1 MYKIYNM
8 TQLTLPIE
16 TSVRIPQNDISRYV
30 NEIVETIPDS
40 EFDEFRHHRGATSYH
55 PKMMLKIIL
64 YAYTQSVFSGRRI
77 EKLLHDS
84 IRMMWLAQNQTPSY
98 KTINRFR
105 VNPNTD
111 ALIESLFIQFH
122 SQCLKQNLI
131 DNNSIFIDGT
141 KVEANANRYTFVW
154 KKSIQNHESKLNEN
168 SKALYRDLV
177 EEKIKEG
184 MSTEEINT
192 LVYNYTV
199 EHGAIP
205 APLNYEGFPKSV
217 CTSINDEVCHGIPDK
232 NIILKNGD
240 IINVDVSTIKD
251 GYFSDAS
258 RMFEIGDVSE
268 EAKHLVKVAKECLDK
283 GLEAVKPWGFLGDIG
298 AAVQE
303 HAEKNGYSVVRDFGG
318 HGVGI
323 RFHEDPF
330 VAHIGTRGEGMVLV
344 PGMVFTIEPM
354 LNQGDYHVFV
364 DADNDWTALTEDGSL
379 SAQWEYTVL
388 VTDTGVE
395 ILAY

>member
-1 MYKIYNM
+1 MKINRNDTCWCGSGKKYKKCHA
-8 TQLTLPIE
+8 
-16 TSVRIPQNDISRYV
+16 
-30 NEIVETIPDS
+30 
-40 EFDEFRHHRGATSYH
+40 EFDEKYEALKRKGL
-55 PKMMLKIIL
+55 MMPPRSLVKN
-64 YAYTQSVFSGRRI
+64 AEQI
-77 EKLLHDS
+77 EGIKNS
-84 IRMMWLAQNQTPSY
+84 A
-98 KTINRFR
+98 K
-105 VNPNTD
+105 VNNGV
-111 ALIESLFIQFH
+111 L
-122 SQCLKQNLI
+122 
-131 DNNSIFIDGT
+131 
-141 KVEANANRYTFVW
+141 
-154 KKSIQNHESKLNEN
+154 
-168 SKALYRDLV
+168 DLV
-177 EEKIKEG
+177 KEKIKEG

-192 LVYNYTV
+192 LVYDYTV

-268 EAKHLVKVAKECLDK
+268 EAHHLVKVAKECLDK
-283 GLEAVKPWGFLGDIG
+283 GLEAVKAWGFLGDIG